1 MGAQLEPARPP
12 PATAAAVPTTQ
23 TSAAT
28 STSRVSTPRIFVHRV
43 GRVPPLNRNRDRVT
57 LARMRPAAERR
68 WLILAIVGAA
78 FFMTILDVAI
88 VNVALPSVERDLK
101 VDETTV
107 QWVLIAYA
115 ITFGGFLLLGG
126 RMADLLGRKR
136 VFLGGL
142 VLFTAASLV
151 CGLANE
157 IGVLIGARAVQGIGA
172 AIISPAALSIVT
184 TTFEEGA
191 ERNKALGIW
200 GALGG
205 SGAAAG
211 VLFGGIIVKYLGWEW
226 IFFVNVPVGALVFGL
241 APPFVPESRAD
252 LGHRR
257 FDLAGAVTVT
267 GGLAL
272 LVYAISKAPDVGWS
286 SARTILLLLLSVAI
300 LATFVL
306 IELRSRS
313 PLMPFR
319 IFRIRS
325 LLAANVV
332 GFLLG
337 AVIFANFLVLTLYVQ
352 QVLGWSALKT
362 GVTFLATAGTTV
374 IWAGVAQALTTRFG
388 PRPVIVAG
396 LLVLASSMLW
406 YTQLSV
412 HGHFWPN
419 LLPPYLIFALG
430 LAFSFVPVT
439 IAALAQVEAADA
451 GLASGLIN
459 TNQQIGGAIGVAIAS
474 TIFNSYVNS
483 NLKPTVSSGGS
494 VEQVFTTGYQHAFWA
509 LIALALLGALLAFVM
524 LRGTKESVAAEAP
537 QTA

>member
-1 MGAQLEPARPP
+1 M
-12 PATAAAVPTTQ
+12 TDTAVPTE
-23 TSAAT
+23 S
-28 STSRVSTPRIFVHRV
+28 
-43 GRVPPLNRNRDRVT
+43 
-57 LARMRPAAERR
+57 RR
-68 WLILAIVGAA
+68 WLTLAIVGAA
-78 FFMTILDVAI
+78 FFMTVLDVAI
-88 VNVALPSVERDLK
+88 VNVALPSIQTDFDVP
-101 VDETTV
+101 ETTV

-136 VFLGGL
+136 IFIAGL
-142 VLFTAASLV
+142 ILFTLASLV
-151 CGLANE
+151 CGLANSA
-157 IGVLIGARAVQGIGA
+157 GVLIGARAVQGIGA

-211 VLFGGIIVKYLGWEW
+211 VIFGGILTKYLGWEW
-226 IFFVNVPVGALVFGL
+226 IFYVNVPVGALVLGL
-241 APPFVPESRAD
+241 TLPFVRESRAE

-257 FDLAGAVTVT
+257 FDAWGAITVT

-272 LVYAISKAPDVGWS
+272 LVYAISKAPDVGWG
-286 SARTILLLLLSVAI
+286 SARTILLLIASVAI
-300 LATFVL
+300 LAVFTA
-306 IELRSRS
+306 IELRSRA

-325 LLAANVV
+325 LLAANIV

-337 AVIFANFLVLTLYVQ
+337 AVIFADFLVLTLYVQ

-388 PRPVIVAG
+388 PRPVIVVG
-396 LLVLASSMLW
+396 LVVLAASMGW
-406 YTQLSV
+406 YTQIPV
-412 HGHFWPN
+412 HGHYWPD
-419 LLPPYLIFALG
+419 LLPAYITFALG
-430 LAFSFVPVT
+430 LAFAYVPVT
-439 IAALAQVEAADA
+439 IAALAQVAPDDA

-459 TNQQIGGAIGVAIAS
+459 TNQQVGGAIGVAVVS
-474 TIFNSYVNS
+474 TIFITRANDLLHTGHS
-483 NLKPTVSSGGS
+483 PAAA
-494 VEQVFTTGYQHAFWA
+494 FTSGYQNAFWA
-509 LIALALLGALLAFVM
+509 LIALALVGAFAALVL
-524 LRGTKESVAAEAP
+524 LRGTEIELPETEPAAA
-537 QTA
+537 

>member
-1 MGAQLEPARPP
+1 MS
-12 PATAAAVPTTQ
+12 PT
-23 TSAAT
+23 
-28 STSRVSTPRIFVHRV
+28 
-43 GRVPPLNRNRDRVT
+43 RD
-57 LARMRPAAERR
+57 RR
-68 WLILAIVGAA
+68 WLTLAIVGAA
-78 FFMTILDVAI
+78 FFMTVLDVAI
-88 VNVALPSVERDLK
+88 VNVALPSIEKDLHIA
-101 VDETTV
+101 ETTF

-136 VFLGGL
+136 IFLVGL
-142 VLFTAASLV
+142 TLFTLASLA

-157 IGVLIGARAVQGIGA
+157 IGLLFSARAVQGIGA

-184 TTFEEGA
+184 TTFHEGA

-211 VLFGGIIVKYLGWEW
+211 VLFGGIITKYLGWQW
-226 IFFVNVPVGALVFGL
+226 IFYVNVPVGAIVFGL
-241 APPFVPESRAD
+241 ALPFVPESRAD

-257 FDLAGAVTVT
+257 FDAAGAITVT

-272 LVYAISKAPDVGWS
+272 LVYAISKAPDVGWG
-286 SARTILLLLLSVAI
+286 SARTILLLIASVAI
-300 LATFVL
+300 LAVFTL
-306 IELRSRS
+306 IELRSRA

-325 LLAANVV
+325 LLAANIV

-362 GVTFLATAGTTV
+362 GITFLATAGTTV

-396 LLVLASSMLW
+396 LLVLAGSMVW
-406 YTQLSV
+406 YTQLPV
-412 HGHFWPN
+412 DGHFWPD

-430 LAFSFVPVT
+430 
-439 IAALAQVEAADA
+439 DR
-451 GLASGLIN
+451 
-459 TNQQIGGAIGVAIAS
+459 
-474 TIFNSYVNS
+474 
-483 NLKPTVSSGGS
+483 KS
-494 VEQVFTTGYQHAFWA
+494 VV
-509 LIALALLGALLAFVM
+509 
-524 LRGTKESVAAEAP
+524 
-537 QTA
+537 